1 MQMRALQA
9 KVKKDREEYEAAGEA
24 ELRAEKE
31 AHSKGGFLRYHI
43 FMLFTFTFAPQPT
56 TTTTKVNGMN
66 TWYLKSS
73 L

>member
-1 MQMRALQA
+1 MQMLALKE
-9 KVKKDREEYEAAGEA
+9 KVKKDRAEYEAAGEA
-24 ELRAEKE
+24 ELQAEKD

-43 FMLFTFTFAPQPT
+43 FMLFTFAPQPT